1 MSKIKDLYGKIVSTQ
16 STEVVKTGAELVKA
30 LLDWAKALKENKS
43 ALPDLGEISSL
54 LAVLNSPLAMVV
66 KDTVPFAPLVLTI
79 LKQFQHELN
88 LEECVTFIAQAAY
101 LESWQAELTQQPD
114 WLQKVDLHREST
126 TIAPKLKALGELEIR
141 SAVKTSVLQS
151 LPSSELVAKFNEI
164 LTARLEELGVS
175 TAEAQ
180 RISLVVAQNAPRYLH
195 QTIAESAKKVEIL
208 AQLYNNGGVE
218 ADNFYTSI
226 DEYLAAKIKPLPDL
240 AVFDE
245 SELKLK
251 DIFVELDVQPLEQ
264 DGKPKQ
270 TAPISI
276 GTWAINSLLNPTS
289 TKIIF
294 VQGEAGRGKS
304 AFCRMFAAYV
314 QRQIPFTPILIRLR
328 DLKTLENYFTKTL
341 EAHLQNWS
349 FTHKND
355 WLTDKNQRFLF
366 LLDGFDEL
374 LLEGRATGGLK
385 EFLGQIEGFFNEN
398 CHHRC
403 LITGRPLALQGL
415 ERAAF
420 RSECLERVE
429 LMKMNSSQH
438 DAWLNRW
445 AAKFGQPERQ
455 TFDRFLQACPP
466 DIYDR
471 SQSQQANTNLVG
483 EPLMLYLLARM
494 HREGAIQASELAN
507 TAGLQAKV
515 KIYDRA
521 VDWVLNRQR
530 DNLNQQFFS
539 PTAPEDKLPQLR
551 QLMGEVAVCVRQSGN
566 EMAQVSS
573 IESRLPKDSSHPVR
587 QLYAEMSKT
596 RQDGEARLMNAFLT
610 AFYLQPATGDRE
622 GSVEFTHKSFGEFLF
637 AEHLK
642 EAITDWSSSIT
653 SRQGT
658 KDQIEQEN
666 LEWQIYDLLG
676 YGCLTPEIVGYLW
689 AILESS
695 NDWQPL
701 RLFQRLN
708 GFWESWCEGEFIDK
722 PSENLSQKKLRL
734 LRKQM
739 PAHGETLGARQVDV
753 YTGLNVLILL
763 LKLNCYA
770 RSRDDLKGEIIFYPS
785 SQPSNNELTDRLL
798 KVIHYS
804 ESIGLGTFNQ
814 NISSYF
820 SGSDLRNANLQD
832 VNLRGAD
839 LSNANLCG
847 ANLWGTNLCG
857 ANLSGANLSG
867 ANLSR
872 TYLRDAH
879 LHNADLRNSKLRG
892 ADLRGAGLINADLSG
907 ADLSGAYLKGADL
920 CGANLSGAVL
930 ISSSLSNAYLNCV
943 NFRNAYLSRVNFR
956 DADLSEADLL
966 NAPVT
971 DADFSGANLR
981 DIQVISEMTRPN
993 WLKAKGLQT
1002 ARNVPATLKQLLGL
1016 P

>member
-1 MSKIKDLYGKIVSTQ
+1 MSKIKDLYGKIVSTR

-151 LPSSELVAKFNEI
+151 LPSSELVVKFNEI

-195 QTIAESAKKVEIL
+195 QQIAESAKKVEVL

-218 ADNFYTSI
+218 AENFYSSI
-226 DEYLAAKIKPLPDL
+226 DEYVAAKIKPLPEL

-245 SELKLK
+245 AELKLK
-251 DIFVELDVQPLEQ
+251 NIFVQLDVQPLTQ

-289 TKIIF
+289 HKILF

-355 WLTDKNQRFLF
+355 WLADKNQRFLF

-415 ERAAF
+415 ERSAF

-429 LMKMNSSQH
+429 LMKMTSFQH

-445 AAKFGQPERQ
+445 AVKFGQTERQ
-455 TFDRFLQACPP
+455 TFEQFLQACPP

-471 SQSQQANTNLVG
+471 SQPQQANTNLVG

-494 HREGAIQASELAN
+494 HRAGAIQASELAN

-530 DNLNQQFFS
+530 DNLNQQVFS
-539 PTAPEDKLPQLR
+539 PTALAKLPQLR

-566 EMAQVSS
+566 EMAKVSS

-587 QLYAEMSKT
+587 QLYAEMANTK
-596 RQDGEARLMNAFLT
+596 QDGEARLMNAFLT
-610 AFYLQPATGDRE
+610 AFYLQPAAGDRE

-653 SRQGT
+653 SRKGT
-658 KDQIEQEN
+658 EDQIKQEN

-722 PSENLSQKKLRL
+722 PLENLAQKKLRL
-734 LRKQM
+734 LREQM
-739 PAHGETLGARQVDV
+739 PAHGETLGIRQVDV

-763 LKLNCYA
+763 LKLDRYA

-785 SQPSNNELTDRLL
+785 GQPKNNELTHRLL

-839 LSNANLCG
+839 LQNANLCG

-857 ANLSGANLSG
+857 ANLCGANLCR
-867 ANLSR
+867 ADLSR
-872 TYLRDAH
+872 TYLRNAH
-879 LHNADLRNSKLRG
+879 LHTADLRNSKLRG
-892 ADLRGAGLINADLSG
+892 ADLRGAGLKNADLSG

-920 CGANLSGAVL
+920 RDADLRRAVL
-930 ISSSLSNAYLNCV
+930 TSASLSNTYLI
-943 NFRNAYLSRVNFR
+943 RVNFR
-956 DADLSEADLL
+956 DANLSGVNFRGADLSEADLR
-966 NAPVT
+966 NAPLK
-971 DADFSGANLR
+971 DADFSSANLR
-981 DIQVISEMTRPN
+981 DIQVISGMTKTN
-993 WLKAKGLQT
+993 WLAAKGLQ
-1002 ARNVPATLKQLLGL
+1002 AALNMPATLKQLLGL